1 MKEVLY
7 IVQPIGYESK
17 AKSFLVKALEEFK
30 LLQDLEIRY
39 SPFNS
44 YLNYY
49 EDLNKLNSRT
59 SAKAELIDTR
69 GLSGIPIFGDQES
82 RLLFSVDF
90 FNSTQDE
97 QKEIFLHEVGHYI
110 TNQSLDKI
118 RKFIAINS
126 PNYLVLPNKM
136 NEGVCSEFNYGIN
149 YIVQLIKLS
158 QELNAE
164 LWVYENFPKYSY
176 TRFNNYCQSLDDF
189 ILTDI
194 NTINDKKIYFQLPF
208 FWFSILFRK
217 IVLSHIENDYSH
229 DCEEKVKL
237 ATNKLFQIASKIG
250 FRQMQMFKLKS
261 SILDSLSYRNE
272 KYDLQIT
279 NYISIFEDYIIKSL
293 DFFPTYNHDTIKKQ
307 FEIKW
312 VF

>member
-39 SPFNS
+39 SPFTS

-59 SAKAELIDTR
+59 SAKAEIIDTR
-69 GLSGIPIFGDQES
+69 GLFGIPIFGDQES

-90 FNSTQDE
+90 FNSTEDE

-110 TNQSLDKI
+110 TNQSLNKI
-118 RKFIAINS
+118 RRFIAINS
-126 PNYLVLPNKM
+126 PNYLVLTNKM

-164 LWVYENFPKYSY
+164 LWVYENFPKHSY

-194 NTINDKKIYFQLPF
+194 NSINDKKIFFQLPF

-217 IVLSHIENDYSH
+217 IVLSHIENDYSN
-229 DCEEKVKL
+229 DCEEKVTL

-261 SILDSLSYRNE
+261 SILDSLCYRNE

-293 DFFPTYNHDTIKKQ
+293 DFFPIYNHDTIKKQ
-307 FEIKW
+307 FDIKW

>member
-7 IVQPIGYESK
+7 IVQPFGYESK

-39 SPFNS
+39 SPFTS

-59 SAKAELIDTR
+59 SAKAEIIDTR

-90 FNSTQDE
+90 FNSTEDE

-110 TNQSLDKI
+110 TNQSLNKI
-118 RKFIAINS
+118 RRFIAINS

-164 LWVYENFPKYSY
+164 LWVYENFPKHSY

-194 NTINDKKIYFQLPF
+194 NTINDKKIFFQLPF

-229 DCEEKVKL
+229 DCQEKVKL

-261 SILDSLSYRNE
+261 SILDSLCYRNE

>member
-59 SAKAELIDTR
+59 SAKAEIIDTR

-90 FNSTQDE
+90 FNSTEDE

-110 TNQSLDKI
+110 TNKSLNKI
-118 RKFIAINS
+118 RRFIAINS

-136 NEGVCSEFNYGIN
+136 NEGVYSEFNYGIN

-164 LWVYENFPKYSY
+164 LWVYENFPKHSY

-194 NTINDKKIYFQLPF
+194 NTINDKKIFFQLPF

-217 IVLSHIENDYSH
+217 IVLSHIENDYSY

-261 SILDSLSYRNE
+261 SILDSLCYRNE

-293 DFFPTYNHDTIKKQ
+293 VFFPTYNHDTIKKQ
-307 FEIKW
+307 FEIKC

>member
-17 AKSFLVKALEEFK
+17 AKSFLVKALEEFN

-39 SPFNS
+39 SPFTI

-59 SAKAELIDTR
+59 SAKAEIIDTR

-90 FNSTQDE
+90 FNSTEDE
-97 QKEIFLHEVGHYI
+97 QNEIFLHEVGHYI
-110 TNQSLDKI
+110 TNQSLNKI
-118 RKFIAINS
+118 RRFIAINS
-126 PNYLVLPNKM
+126 PNYLILPNKM

-164 LWVYENFPKYSY
+164 LWVYENFPKHSY

-194 NTINDKKIYFQLPF
+194 NTINDKKIFFQLPF

-217 IVLSHIENDYSH
+217 IVLSHIENDYSY
-229 DCEEKVKL
+229 DCEEKVGL

-261 SILDSLSYRNE
+261 SILDSLCYRNE

>member
-17 AKSFLVKALEEFK
+17 AKSFLENAKEEFS
-30 LLQDLEIRY
+30 LLKDLEIRY
-39 SPFNS
+39 SPITS

-49 EDLNKLNSRT
+49 DDLNKLNSKT
-59 SAKAELIDTR
+59 SAKAEIIDTR
-69 GLSGIPIFGDQES
+69 GLSGIPVFADQES
-82 RLLFSVDF
+82 RLLFSIDF
-90 FNSTQDE
+90 FNSPADE

-110 TNQSLDKI
+110 TNQSLKKI
-118 RKFIAINS
+118 RRFIAINS
-126 PNYLVLPNKM
+126 PNYLSLPNKI
-136 NEGVCSEFNYGIN
+136 NEDLCTEFNFGIN
-149 YIVQLIKLS
+149 NIVQLIKLS

-164 LWVYENFPKYSY
+164 LWVFENFPKHSY

-194 NTINDKKIYFQLPF
+194 NTINDRKIFFQLPF

-217 IVLSHIENDYSH
+217 IVLTHIENDYSY
-229 DCEEKVKL
+229 DCEEKIRL

-261 SILDSLSYRNE
+261 SMLDSLRYQNE
-272 KYDLQIT
+272 NYDLQIT
-279 NYISIFEDYIIKSL
+279 NYISIFEDYIIRSL
-293 DFFPTYNHDTIKKQ
+293 DFFPSYHHDIIKKQ
-307 FEIKW
+307 YQFNW
-312 VF
+312 VL